1 MHLTEYPN
9 WGEPNSMNDGQVSS
23 AVAHGARC
31 APALMCFGQVLGAM
45 TTRQK
50 ASIAADSM

>member
-23 AVAHGARC
+23 AVARGARC